1 MAQTEEVIIKLTTD
15 IGDLKKELETVK
27 KGVEGIGENT
37 KKTEEETS
45 GLAKGLKKLGTSF
58 GNLAKAS
65 GIVFI
70 LQKAFEVLV
79 DVFKQNQKAVDLFNT
94 AFEFV
99 SIAMNDFVNFLFGNV
114 GNVVQVFKDFFEN
127 PKEKLKEFA
136 SSIKDG
142 IIVRFEQLLEVFGLV
157 GKAVGQL
164 FKGDFKGAA
173 KTAKEAGKELVDVY
187 TGVDKSF
194 DEVAAKVKKY
204 TLATFE
210 SAKSNVALAKSA
222 KVAAAALQGVI
233 ERYDAASERQ
243 RQLRDDETAS
253 FEARIAANDMLGAT
267 LEAQFVEMT
276 KLAELRVRAAQA
288 DYDKLQNDEN
298 LIALMEAK
306 NELSA
311 VEATIMGFR
320 SEQLTNQVSLEK
332 ELGEVKNQLFL
343 EGLSAREREI
353 AEVEAHYDE
362 QFKLAKRANEKTEDL
377 EKRKAEAIMKIRAA
391 QLQADMDLTAAT
403 LGGIASAF
411 GEHTAAYKA
420 IKIVETTISTYTS
433 AQKAFES
440 ASSIPIVGSLLAPI
454 AAGAAVAA
462 GMQNIAR
469 ITAVQPPE
477 MSESSF
483 ASGGLVGGIG
493 TGTSDSVRARL
504 SRGESVIN
512 ARSTRMFSP
521 LLSQINQAGGGKPFD
536 DGGTLEQDSAGM
548 TAGVLKA
555 YVVTDEMT
563 NSQDRLN
570 KIRRKATI

>member
-15 IGDLKKELETVK
+15 IGDLKEELETVK